1 MPVVRNVAS
10 VVLLIAA
17 PALLSVSPGAE
28 PQLEV
33 LLSSGRLLHGVMDV
47 DSTSEHLV
55 LRSDQGGI
63 TLRRPIEWPRIEE
76 VKSDGVAVEVAM
88 LREKTI
94 AQVGTAQSDPK
105 LRTKKLELRG
115 DAFQDETA
123 AHVPLE
129 LPPARVA
136 MVTFDARLANWD
148 ADLETDG
155 LVIDVAPL
163 DIDGQIVPVSGT
175 LEVSL
180 YARERRILDQAPN
193 SGGDT
198 TELVERWSQPIA
210 ASQRFTAYGTR
221 LRLPFGAA
229 HPELDSKWRVSP
241 YGLVHVRF
249 VVPGHGVFED
259 SRDGLRLRPFAP
271 NRDRLEQS
279 TGYRF
284 LPVENL
290 GQRN

>member
-1 MPVVRNVAS
+1 MPVVRIVACI
-10 VVLLIAA
+10 VLLSGAPGLAA
-17 PALLSVSPGAE
+17 LSFGAE
-28 PQLEV
+28 PQLE
-33 LLSSGRLLHGVMDV
+33 LQLSSGRLLHGVMD
-47 DSTSEHLV
+47 DASTPDHFV
-55 LRSDQGGI
+55 LRSEQGGI
-63 TLRRPIEWPRIEE
+63 TLRRAIEWPRIVE

-88 LREKTI
+88 LREKTVS
-94 AQVGTAQSDPK
+94 QEGSAQSEPK
-105 LRTKKLELRG
+105 LRSKRLELRG
-115 DAFQDETA
+115 DAVQDESA
-123 AHVPLE
+123 ANLPVE
-129 LPPARVA
+129 LPPARVT
-136 MVTFDARLANWD
+136 MVTFDARIANWD

-163 DIDGQIVPVSGT
+163 NIDGQVVPVAGT

-180 YARERRILDQAPN
+180 YARERRILDQAPK

-198 TELVERWSQPIA
+198 TELVERWSQPIV
-210 ASQRFTAYGTR
+210 ASQRFTGYGTR

-229 HPELDSKWRVSP
+229 HPELDSKWAVSP
-241 YGLVHVRF
+241 YGLVHLRF

-284 LPVENL
+284 LPVESL

>member
-1 MPVVRNVAS
+1 MQVVRKVAS
-10 VVLLIAA
+10 IVLLIGA
-17 PALLSVSPGAE
+17 PALLSVSSAAE

-33 LLSSGRLLHGVMDV
+33 LLASGRVFHGAMDAA
-47 DSTSEHLV
+47 STSEHLV
-55 LRSDQGGI
+55 LRSEQGGI
-63 TLRRPIEWPRIEE
+63 TLRRPMEWPQIVEL
-76 VKSDGVAVEVAM
+76 KSDGVTIEVAQ
-88 LREKTI
+88 LREKVV
-94 AQVGTAQSDPK
+94 AQEATKQTESRHG
-105 LRTKKLELRG
+105 TKKIELRG
-115 DAFQDETA
+115 DAFLDEA
-123 AHVPLE
+123 AADLPME
-129 LPPARVA
+129 LPPPRVA
-136 MVTFDARLANWD
+136 MVTFDARIANWD

-163 DIDGQIVPVSGT
+163 DIDGQIVPVTGT

-180 YARERRILDQAPN
+180 YARERRILEQAPF

-210 ASQRFTAYGTR
+210 ASQRFTGYGTR
-221 LRLPFGAA
+221 LRLPFGTA
-229 HPELDSKWRVSP
+229 HPELDSKWAVSP

-271 NRDRLEQS
+271 NRDRLQQS
-279 TGYRF
+279 TGHRF
-284 LPVENL
+284 LPAENL

>member
-1 MPVVRNVAS
+1 ME
-10 VVLLIAA
+10 
-17 PALLSVSPGAE
+17 SP
-28 PQLEV
+28 
-33 LLSSGRLLHGVMDV
+33 R
-47 DSTSEHLV
+47 
-55 LRSDQGGI
+55 
-63 TLRRPIEWPRIEE
+63 
-76 VKSDGVAVEVAM
+76 
-88 LREKTI
+88 
-94 AQVGTAQSDPK
+94 
-105 LRTKKLELRG
+105 
-115 DAFQDETA
+115 
-123 AHVPLE
+123 
-129 LPPARVA
+129 ARVA
-136 MVTFDARLANWD
+136 MVAFDARIANWD

-163 DIDGQIVPVSGT
+163 DIDGQVVPVAGT

-198 TELVERWSQPIA
+198 TELVDRWSQPIVT
-210 ASQRFTAYGTR
+210 SQRFTGYGTR

-229 HPELDSKWRVSP
+229 HPELDSKWAVSP
-241 YGLVHVRF
+241 YGLVHLRF